1 MLSFFFKKKL
11 ALQSLSVILFVL
23 LIIQH
28 KIQLTND
35 MKNPKTIDIS
45 PTWGS
50 LAPVM
55 IDIIKNPHASFQST
69 KIAKEELLKMAR
81 VADKYIEVTSYNKDG
96 KCVEQYVDLK
106 DSE

>member
-1 MLSFFFKKKL
+1 MKK
-11 ALQSLSVILFVL
+11 
-23 LIIQH
+23 
-28 KIQLTND
+28 
-35 MKNPKTIDIS
+35 PKTIDIT
-45 PTWGS
+45 PTWQS

-55 IDIIKNPHASFQST
+55 IDIIKTSPTPEST
-69 KIAKEELLKMAR
+69 KIAEEELLKMAR

>member
-1 MLSFFFKKKL
+1 MKK
-11 ALQSLSVILFVL
+11 
-23 LIIQH
+23 
-28 KIQLTND
+28 
-35 MKNPKTIDIS
+35 PKTIDIT
-45 PTWGS
+45 PTWLG

-81 VADKYIEVTSYNKDG
+81 VADKYIEISSYKDG
-96 KCVEQYVDLK
+96 ECVEQYVDLK